1 MNFLSRLK
9 LWQKLAVL
17 VVAMAIPSA
26 LLGIFYLSGANSQ
39 VSLAQDEIEGARY
52 AQALGAV
59 LAEVANHRNRQF
71 AVLTGDTAGRDQV
84 STSESDLERLI
95 SDVESSDSRAGVRFK
110 VSEAWQSIKSD
121 WASLK
126 ADGGKL
132 TPDDAVSRHNTLL
145 DHIQKLG
152 ESVAARS
159 GLTVDP
165 SPETAVLIQIA
176 TRNVPGALMAS
187 GDVRWYAA
195 RASIKGY
202 LGGDDRMAIQLY
214 HNQFVEHFDSAARDI
229 ERASNEARSQ
239 VRPKVESARSAFSSF
254 YGVVKDKILDAQ
266 KMETTAAEIYNASRD
281 VSSTLKDLSDVSYSA
296 MTAAVQHR
304 LS

>member
-126 ADGGKL
+126 ADG
-132 TPDDAVSRHNTLL
+132 TPQVSV
-145 DHIQKLG
+145 
-152 ESVAARS
+152 SAS
-159 GLTVDP
+159 GVSIT
-165 SPETAVLIQIA
+165 
-176 TRNVPGALMAS
+176 PGA
-187 GDVRWYAA
+187 V
-195 RASIKGY
+195 
-202 LGGDDRMAIQLY
+202 
-214 HNQFVEHFDSAARDI
+214 
-229 ERASNEARSQ
+229 
-239 VRPKVESARSAFSSF
+239 
-254 YGVVKDKILDAQ
+254 AQ
-266 KMETTAAEIYNASRD
+266 PAVAPAN
-281 VSSTLKDLSDVSYSA
+281 VSSAPVTPAPAGTPAK
-296 MTAAVQHR
+296 
-304 LS
+304 